1 MCEATPPNKA
11 KIGGCLSLLQSWAR
25 FRFSFLRPRVNHP
38 YTFSLITN
46 YIGIPTTLEDIQLLL
61 NQRSEVQDLAIRA
74 VIPNEFFQN
83 PNIWH
88 VKVSLVNYTTIEM
101 HQTDRVL

>member
-1 MCEATPPNKA
+1 MLK
-11 KIGGCLSLLQSWAR
+11 
-25 FRFSFLRPRVNHP
+25 F
-38 YTFSLITN
+38 YLIRWTHSVS

-61 NQRSEVQDLAIRA
+61 NQRSEVQFQWTPYKDLAIRA

-101 HQTDRVL
+101 HQTDRVLRQFGF